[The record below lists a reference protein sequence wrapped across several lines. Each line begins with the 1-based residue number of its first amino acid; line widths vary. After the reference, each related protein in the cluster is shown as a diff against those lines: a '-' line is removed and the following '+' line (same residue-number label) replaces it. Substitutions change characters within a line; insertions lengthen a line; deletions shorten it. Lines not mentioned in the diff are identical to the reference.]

1 MADIRRLFSVLSRLR
16 GEAPPP
22 PKTRTRASVP
32 PTTPKPVT
40 RVASPPRASR
50 RPVATSTYEATPFV
64 AGRHRTDV
72 TSASPA
78 VREAFTSDPLST
90 WTTPEG
96 TDIIHGALGLQSRAT
111 VPATGVY
118 QPPVAGALPESNPA
132 RGARV
137 AMEGYDIS
145 PEDAAA
151 MTAGEA
157 VRAVGDVQGAGAWSM
172 PVAVN
177 DLRRSGSLIIPTE
190 RPTDIKRLLALK
202 SLGMPYGLTDVVD
215 LGRGVGMTAFYPNT
229 PPGGR
234 QTLAALDQSNLAED
248 IYNLIGNTPRMVDWK
263 SGYAGFEDPWQ
274 APEFSGAVTREL
286 QDYLEPLRQANRER
300 YEGMLDDPAIAEA
313 FGRRYQR
320 DEAARLLGAPVRADV
335 QEARQRIADKARL
348 RELLDAYRRGV
359 PTMAEGGHVHA
370 Q

>member
-16 GEAPPP
+16 GETPPP
-22 PKTRTRASVP
+22 AKRRAPAKVA
-32 PTTPKPVT
+32 PTTPMPVT
-40 RVASPPRASR
+40 RVASPPRMPR

-72 TSASPA
+72 TQASPA
-78 VREAFTSDPLST
+78 AREAFTRDPLST

-96 TDIIHGALGLQSRAT
+96 TDIIHEALGLQSRAT

-118 QPPVAGALPESNPA
+118 QPPVAGAAPESNPA

-172 PVAVN
+172 PVEVG

-190 RPTDIKRLLALK
+190 RPTDIKRLLALQ
-202 SLGMPYGLTDVVD
+202 SLGKPYGLTDVVD
-215 LGRGVGMTAFYPNT
+215 LGQGVGMTAFYPNS

-234 QTLAALDQSNLAED
+234 QTLSALREGPLAGD
-248 IYNLIGNTPRMVDWK
+248 IQDLIGNAPRMVDWR

-274 APEFSGAVTREL
+274 APELSGAVTREL

-300 YEGMLDDPAIAEA
+300 YEGVLDDPAIAEA

-320 DEAARLLGAPVRADV
+320 DEAARMLGAPVRTDV
-335 QEARQRIADKARL
+335 QEARQRVADRGRL
-348 RELLDAYRRGV
+348 RELLDAYARGV
-359 PTMAEGGHVHA
+359 PMMAHGGPVRG
-370 Q
+370 